1 MENLQNSYISESDY
15 NRIYNYFGSMTDNLI
30 AKIKKDPSFVE
41 VIKACNGNKVIIE
54 AELNNPGLVAKIRS
68 AANPTNKQL
77 SEILSVCTDNSS
89 TNVMLAALEA
99 CSVNQA
105 IKAIAIARGFVA
117 PSGDDLV
124 VVPSFNDIVIN
135 GENKTAMK
143 LLVTN
148 K

>member
-1 MENLQNSYISESDY
+1 
-15 NRIYNYFGSMTDNLI
+15 MTDNLI

-105 IKAIAIARGFVA
+105 IKATRYSKITNTKQDALSILG
-117 PSGDDLV
+117 STK
-124 VVPSFNDIVIN
+124 SN
-135 GENKTAMK
+135 
-143 LLVTN
+143 TN
-148 K
+148 KQSELEQLYGVGTNREFVC